1 MNLIRGRTVLVTGY
15 FSTSRV
21 PFSPTMVAADR
32 GHVVNIGSTAGHLVY
47 PRGNVYNAAKF
58 AQRNA
63 YVVPKEES

>member
-1 MNLIRGRTVLVTGY
+1 M
-15 FSTSRV
+15 SRV

-32 GHVVNIGSTAGHLVY
+32 DHVVNIGSTAGHLVY
-47 PRGNVYNAAKF
+47 PRGTVYNATKF